1 MNKIDALIAQSQ
13 NIAQQVTE
21 AERLGNPIN
30 NLVKQQLQV
39 MEEYHD
45 EFVKQA
51 DANGMDTLERDKA
64 EVKLLSYMK
73 IWAQKIG
80 LSTEKYDKA
89 INAIQQCYFRD

>member
-1 MNKIDALIAQSQ
+1 MDNMDILIVRSQ

-21 AERLGNPIN
+21 AERQNKPIDH
-30 NLVKQQLQV
+30 LVQEQLSV

-51 DANGMDTLERDKA
+51 TANGMDTLERDKT
-64 EVKLLSYMK
+64 EIKLLSYMK
-73 IWAQKIG
+73 MWAEKIG

-89 INAIQQCYFRD
+89 IKAIQQCYFKD

>member
-1 MNKIDALIAQSQ
+1 MDNMDILIGRSR

-30 NLVKQQLQV
+30 NLVEQQLQV

-51 DANGMDTLERDKA
+51 TENGMDTLERDKT
-64 EVKLLSYMK
+64 EIKLFSYMK
-73 IWAQKIG
+73 MWAEKIG
-80 LSTEKYDKA
+80 LPTEKYDKA
-89 INAIQQCYFRD
+89 IKAIQQCYFKD